1 MMANRPLYVLGS
13 NDEGAGNPEV
23 IGVISGIAML
33 DMGEIF
39 FESKLIAGEGRYR
52 DDKQFAAL
60 NISETD
66 STRMTPE
73 RDRAAEKVASEP
85 TRAPVWLILAAAPAS

>member
-1 MMANRPLYVLGS
+1 MANRPLYELGS
-13 NDEGAGNPEV
+13 IGEEGGRPDD
-23 IGVISGIAML
+23 IGVISGIVML
-33 DMGEIF
+33 DMGEMF
-39 FESKLIAGEGRYR
+39 SDLKLIAGEGRYR
-52 DDKQFAAL
+52 DDKHFAAL

-73 RDRAAEKVASEP
+73 RDKAAEKVASEP